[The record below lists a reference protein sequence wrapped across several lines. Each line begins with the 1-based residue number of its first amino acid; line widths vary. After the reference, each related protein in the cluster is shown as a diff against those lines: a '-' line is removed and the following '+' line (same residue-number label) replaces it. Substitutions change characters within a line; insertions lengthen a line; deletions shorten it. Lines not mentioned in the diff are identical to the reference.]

1 MASKKQAA
9 KTQRTSANEAGKP
22 VTSDRTR
29 AAASGPSD
37 EELDRRDKMKVGPRR
52 AAGPPLA
59 GDTPEPV
66 PTRELSNAA
75 IAAPTDPKSR

>member
-1 MASKKQAA
+1 MASKKQGAR
-9 KTQRTSANEAGKP
+9 TQRTSANEAGKP

-29 AAASGPSD
+29 AAAAGPSD

-52 AAGPPLA
+52 PAGPPLE

-66 PTRELSNAA
+66 PTRALPDTALT
-75 IAAPTDPKSR
+75 APTDPKSR